1 LFGKTTKKQKKYWYL
16 VKSVLIL
23 KHEKEMSTMRTR
35 LREARRAAD
44 LSQEAVANE
53 TGLTRTAI
61 SAIEK
66 GTRKVT
72 ADELIM
78 FSRLY
83 GISVDILANGPSP
96 EEDPDQIFVESFAD
110 LSEIDKKEIMHM
122 IKFKRARKEGKEH
135 TIVYP
140 KYPKL

>member
-1 LFGKTTKKQKKYWYL
+1 
-16 VKSVLIL
+16 
-23 KHEKEMSTMRTR
+23 MSTMKTR

-72 ADELIM
+72 ADELVM

-83 GISVDILANGPSP
+83 GISVDVLANGPSP
-96 EEDPDQIFVESFAD
+96 EEDPDQIFAESFAD

-122 IKFKRARKEGKEH
+122 IKFKRARKERKEH